1 MPLRL
6 LFFGTPEFAVPS
18 LSALVRSPHSVVG
31 VITQPERPR
40 GRGQRRRPEAIA
52 VAALDHQL
60 WLVQPDSLKG
70 ATFLDSLAARRPDL
84 GVVAA
89 YGRILPQAVLD
100 LPTLGIINVHA
111 SLLPRWR
118 GAAPVHRAVLAGDH
132 HTGIT
137 IMRVVVALDAGP
149 MLARTSTPIDPNE
162 TSAQL
167 ESRLAILGADLLVDT
182 VNRLSTGPVE
192 ETPQDDRAATY
203 ASKIARS
210 DSPIDWARPAHVL
223 HNQIRG
229 LHPWPLASTALGGRR
244 LLVLRSLVEHGQSP
258 AAAPGTI
265 LAAGADGLTVAAHP
279 GAVRILELQ
288 PEGRR
293 VMSVRDFLNGT
304 HVVAGERLGG

>member
-1 MPLRL
+1 
-6 LFFGTPEFAVPS
+6 
-18 LSALVRSPHSVVG
+18 
-31 VITQPERPR
+31 
-40 GRGQRRRPEAIA
+40 
-52 VAALDHQL
+52 
-60 WLVQPDSLKG
+60 
-70 ATFLDSLAARRPDL
+70 
-84 GVVAA
+84 
-89 YGRILPQAVLD
+89 
-100 LPTLGIINVHA
+100 
-111 SLLPRWR
+111 
-118 GAAPVHRAVLAGDH
+118 
-132 HTGIT
+132 
-137 IMRVVVALDAGP
+137 
-149 MLARTSTPIDPNE
+149 
-162 TSAQL
+162 
-167 ESRLAILGADLLVDT
+167 LLVDT

-192 ETPQDDRAATY
+192 ETPQDERAATY